1 MEAELSSETSEYL
14 ATTQCGNQKCEHDSV
29 NKSRDSLRT
38 NIVNPGLKVDASKKL
53 MKEVGVS
60 QQHTHTVNTLYTICS
75 SDVPSVGHR
84 LSAELRASPL
94 VTRAHDFITR
104 RR

>member
-14 ATTQCGNQKCEHDSV
+14 ATTQCSKQICGQDSV
-29 NKSRDSLRT
+29 NKSRDNLST
-38 NIVNPGLKVDASKKL
+38 NTVTPELKVGASKNFAR
-53 MKEVGVS
+53 EVS
-60 QQHTHTVNTLYTICS
+60 QQHTHTVNISFAICS
-75 SDVPSVGHR
+75 SDVPSIGHF
-84 LSAELRASPL
+84 LSAELRASSL